1 MLMNKQIQRGGDYA
15 APAFRDLHIR
25 CEAGF
30 GPSGF
35 TTDPIG
41 ETTGEWDD

>member
-1 MLMNKQIQRGGDYA
+1 MNKKTILRGGDYT
-15 APAFRDLHIR
+15 APVLKDLHIR

-41 ETTGEWDD
+41 EDKGEWDD